1 MAAACPCGRSM
12 CQWQHCLQVAM
23 EVRDRCIYLDQY
35 INTTLARWSEHDSEY
50 QLMVPRLLYL
60 LTAPAYATMSC
71 TSLVL

>member
-1 MAAACPCGRSM
+1 
-12 CQWQHCLQVAM
+12 M